1 MRSKFHSRGQ
11 SSQTAVKG
19 QTSIG
24 LARLRFLNIVN
35 RLLQN
40 IPQVEIQDGGHAQ
53 KRIQSWIPRSFVP
66 NGISGSRFKSADEGL
81 AQAGLGR
88 KHVHGKTTLAALRAQ
103 KAGDFGLDAQSGNVF
118 HPGFLAEKELD
129 SAYH

>member
-24 LARLRFLNIVN
+24 LARLRFLDIVN
-35 RLLQN
+35 RLVQN
-40 IPQVEIQDGGHAQ
+40 IPQVDLQDGGHAQ

-66 NGISGSRFKSADEGL
+66 NGIGGSRFKGADEGL
-81 AQAGLGR
+81 AQARLGR
-88 KHVHGKTTLAALRAQ
+88 QHVHGKTLFAPLRAQ
-103 KAGDFGLDAQSGNVF
+103 KAGDFGLDA
-118 HPGFLAEKELD
+118 LAG
-129 SAYH
+129 